1 MVKARHTICASSL
14 VRLFSSSAFLPGL
27 VFGFLMASTASA
39 PASAGDFT
47 TLPSVPQ
54 VREQNQGNDAM
65 DTAAR
70 QTAAFSILM
79 DFVEVTTGLSGFEI
93 EQMPPV
99 ARGMWRLY
107 KNNRGSPTQVALSF
121 LDLRGYRHSDE
132 FRREVIGRLSESN
145 QAAYWTAKASEADG
159 TRDVPNRRSVS
170 VEEVRAAWEGEGAGS
185 RAWLYGLM
193 VLTFVGF
200 LGLFRDFFFHFGV
213 SGTRMRAG
221 WRSYQ
226 LRGSTG
232 MVQTYGPQSA
242 TLQDFVLKLEAGSE
256 EKFSIPI
263 DAALR
268 QAQRI
273 SCLALL
279 KRGASNG
286 SLLAC
291 KNHSSGS
298 TYLE

>member
-1 MVKARHTICASSL
+1 M
-14 VRLFSSSAFLPGL
+14 
-27 VFGFLMASTASA
+27 
-39 PASAGDFT
+39 
-47 TLPSVPQ
+47 
-54 VREQNQGNDAM
+54 
-65 DTAAR
+65 
-70 QTAAFSILM
+70 
-79 DFVEVTTGLSGFEI
+79 
-93 EQMPPV
+93 
-99 ARGMWRLY
+99 
-107 KNNRGSPTQVALSF
+107 F

-159 TRDVPNRRSVS
+159 TRDVPKRRSVS

-213 SGTRMRAG
+213 FGTRIRAG

-242 TLQDFVLKLEAGSE
+242 TLQDFVLKSEARSE
-256 EKFSIPI
+256 EKFSIPM
-263 DAALR
+263 DALALR

-286 SLLAC
+286 PLLAC

-298 TYLE
+298 TNPRYPGY